1 MSSQNLSKLQPGSP
15 IFRKY
20 LADKLGLL
28 MLVDIRRTQYRYP
41 AQFIVGDTL
50 PADHIKL
57 LPKAH
62 WKVIR

>member
-1 MSSQNLSKLQPGSP
+1 MSSPNLSKLQPGNP

-28 MLVDIRRTQYRYP
+28 MLVDTRRSPMRYP
-41 AQFIVGDTL
+41 TQFIVGDTL

-57 LPKAH
+57 LPKGH
-62 WKVIR
+62 WRVMR